1 VAGQTFDAEY
11 YRRFYGRHGVHDR
24 RRLGHLA
31 AAVHEICAWWEVR
44 PRSVLDVGAGTGMW
58 RDWYRLNH
66 PKVRVASID
75 ISEHACETFGHQR
88 RDIAAWQPARP
99 FDLVICHSVLHYLD
113 NLAAT
118 AAIDHLASATRYVM
132 YLELPTTDDLTHVV
146 DNQSTDLDVH
156 HRTGAWYRRR
166 LEPHFRQ
173 AGAGLWVRRG
183 AMPMYELEAA
193 RP

>member
-1 VAGQTFDAEY
+1 VTGQTFDAEY

-31 AAVHEICAWWEVR
+31 TAVHEMCAWWGVR

-66 PKVRVASID
+66 PNVRVVSID
-75 ISEHACETFGHQR
+75 NSVHACARFGHQR
-88 RDIAAWQPARP
+88 RDITSWRPARS

-113 NLAAT
+113 NSAAT
-118 AAIDHLASATRYVM
+118 AAIGNVAAATRYVM

-146 DNQSTDLDVH
+146 DRECTDLDVLA
-156 HRTGAWYRRR
+156 RSGAWYRRR
-166 LEPHFRQ
+166 LDPHFRQ

-183 AMPMYELEAA
+183 AVPLYELEAA
-193 RP
+193 HP

>member
-1 VAGQTFDAEY
+1 MTGQRFDAEY

-31 AAVHEICAWWEVR
+31 TAVHETCAWWEVR

-66 PKVRVASID
+66 PKVRVVSID
-75 ISEHACETFGHQR
+75 NSEHACATFGHQL
-88 RDIAAWQPARP
+88 RDIATWQPARP

-113 NLAAT
+113 NRAVTTAIDNLAA
-118 AAIDHLASATRYVM
+118 ATRYVM
-132 YLELPTTDDLTHVV
+132 YLELPTTDDLAHVV
-146 DNQSTDLDVH
+146 DRESTDLDVH
-156 HRTGAWYRRR
+156 ERAGAWYRRR

-183 AMPMYELEAA
+183 SVPLYELEAA
-193 RP
+193 GQ